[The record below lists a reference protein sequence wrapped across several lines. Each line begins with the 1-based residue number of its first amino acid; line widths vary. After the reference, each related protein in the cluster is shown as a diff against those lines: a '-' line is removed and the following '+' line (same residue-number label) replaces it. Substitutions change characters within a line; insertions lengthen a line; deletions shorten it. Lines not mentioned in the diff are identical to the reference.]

1 MRSLREQ
8 GLVTSA
14 LAIVGAVTGF
24 ASNGSLE
31 EKDRKSAAYSG
42 GAGEVVPDIGAAG
55 PSGRRC
61 AIACPAGNVPGFA
74 SIGPARDCESAAHSG
89 DAGKTHWIDVTA
101 MSPPGAEPSAKG
113 RKCAAGPAVIGA
125 RLPLDC

>member
-55 PSGRRC
+55 PSG
-61 AIACPAGNVPGFA
+61 G
-74 SIGPARDCESAAHSG
+74 
-89 DAGKTHWIDVTA
+89 
-101 MSPPGAEPSAKG
+101 
-113 RKCAAGPAVIGA
+113 GA
-125 RLPLDC
+125 RSHVQPVTCRASQVPFPRGTAKAQLTRATPAKPIGSM

>member
-42 GAGEVVPDIGAAG
+42 GAG
-55 PSGRRC
+55 
-61 AIACPAGNVPGFA
+61 
-74 SIGPARDCESAAHSG
+74 
-89 DAGKTHWIDVTA
+89 KTHWIDVTA